1 MADNLCGGPG
11 TGAQGCQQGG
21 GEGSFLLTSTSPP
34 LSQYI
39 VAFAA
44 KVLTGQVREL
54 KDLRE
59 YDVAEA
65 QSLKP
70 SKAE

>member
-1 MADNLCGGPG
+1 M
-11 TGAQGCQQGG
+11 
-21 GEGSFLLTSTSPP
+21 EGLGQEHTAVSRAVAREASFSPAPP
-34 LSQYI
+34 LPSQYI